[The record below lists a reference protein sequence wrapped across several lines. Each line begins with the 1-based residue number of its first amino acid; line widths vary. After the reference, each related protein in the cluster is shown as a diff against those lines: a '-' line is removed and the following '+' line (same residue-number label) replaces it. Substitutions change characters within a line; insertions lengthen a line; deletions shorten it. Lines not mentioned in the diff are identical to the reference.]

1 MTLRIPPSS
10 LSRSTQTSK
19 PETTKAA
26 AQPAGAKPGA
36 ELLKD
41 RMDIFKTVKAP
52 VKQLFSDF
60 SLPKK
65 LDDQRSSEDA
75 LAEMDTLLLG
85 PETSTSAN
93 GATVV
98 RDAPNVNDRRD
109 TGGGT
114 GGGISGGI
122 SGGFGGGISGTLGKP
137 SGKGVSRHEAAEAQ
151 LEANAKLEE
160 EHLAKLSPEDRERYE
175 AVKEA
180 CLTEGDPVAALSMQ
194 KLLFEGKL
202 PGEEALVGGGTLLEQ
217 LATAADPNTPMV
229 EGLDRGAFLCDLV
242 QELATPSAINQ
253 GSVGT
258 CAPTTIA
265 IDLAM
270 RNPAEYARIAL
281 GLASPSGE
289 VELAGGQTL
298 TREEGTILDDGK
310 GRSNVQRLMGSAFM
324 ELGNGNRDYIN
335 STEEGD
341 GAWSNDLDVLNEAVW
356 GRPMSDKRLT
366 TAEQRAGAMD
376 IIDTQLEAGR
386 NVPVALSWGE
396 GYHKVLVTG
405 TEVIDGEEY
414 VTYTNPWGREER
426 MPREEFESRLADI
439 NYDPMVQ
446 LRASLGDLHGRG
458 SPKPTPRPPHRDSR
472 SEGGLDVDWLRR
484 STQLRG

>member
-10 LSRSTQTSK
+10 QPRTSQTSQS
-19 PETTKAA
+19 ETAKAA
-26 AQPAGAKPGA
+26 PRPAENKVAA
-36 ELLKD
+36 ERMKD
-41 RMDIFKTVKAP
+41 RMDLFKTVKAP
-52 VKQLFSDF
+52 VKQLFNEF
-60 SLPKK
+60 KLPEK
-65 LDDQRSSEDA
+65 LGGQRTTEDA
-75 LAEMDTLLLG
+75 LSEMDTLFLG
-85 PETSTSAN
+85 PETNGRSDG

-109 TGGGT
+109 TGGGI
-114 GGGISGGI
+114 GLGGI
-122 SGGFGGGISGTLGKP
+122 LGNSKTP
-137 SGKGVSRHEAAEAQ
+137 SRKEAAEAQ
-151 LEANAKLEE
+151 LEANAALEQE
-160 EHLAKLSPEDRERYE
+160 QLAKMSPEDRARYE
-175 AVKEA
+175 AVKQS
-180 CLTEGDPVAALSMQ
+180 CLDAGDPVAALSLQ

-217 LATAADPNTPMV
+217 LATAADPNTPIV

-270 RNPAEYARIAL
+270 QNPAEYARIAL

-298 TREEGTILDDGK
+298 TREEGTVLDDGK

-324 ELGNGNRDYIN
+324 EMGNGDRDYIN

-341 GAWSNDLDVLNEAVW
+341 GAWSNDLDVLYEAVW
-356 GRPMSDKRLT
+356 GRTMSDQRLRT
-366 TAEQRAGAMD
+366 PEQRADAMD

-386 NVPVALSWGE
+386 NVPVAVSWGD
-396 GYHKVLVTG
+396 GYHKLLVTG
-405 TEVIDGEEY
+405 TETIDGQEY
-414 VTYTNPWGREER
+414 IKYINPWGREER
-426 MPREEFESRLADI
+426 MPREEFEARLADI
-439 NYDPMVQ
+439 NYDPRAQ
-446 LRASLGDLHGRG
+446 LQASLGGLGG
-458 SPKPTPRPPHRDSR
+458 GLVPQPKPAPPHRSD
-472 SEGGLDVDWLRR
+472 GDLDRERLQRYAQV
-484 STQLRG
+484 RG

>member
-10 LSRSTQTSK
+10 QSRSTKTSK

-26 AQPAGAKPGA
+26 AQPAEARPGA

-65 LDDQRSSEDA
+65 LDQRSTEDA
-75 LAEMDTLLLG
+75 LSEMDTLLLG

-109 TGGGT
+109 TGGGL
-114 GGGISGGI
+114 GGGLGGI
-122 SGGFGGGISGTLGKP
+122 DLGGILGK
-137 SGKGVSRHEAAEAQ
+137 SAGKSVSRKEAAEAQ

-270 RNPAEYARIAL
+270 QNPAEYARIAL

-324 ELGNGNRDYIN
+324 ELGNGDRDYIN
-335 STEEGD
+335 STEDGD
-341 GAWSNDLDVLNEAVW
+341 GAWSKDLDVLYEAVW

-366 TAEQRAGAMD
+366 TDEQRADAMD
-376 IIDTQLEAGR
+376 IIDTQLESGR

-405 TEVIDGEEY
+405 TEVIDGQEY

-439 NYDPMVQ
+439 NYDPRVQ
-446 LRASLGDLHGRG
+446 LQAALGDLFGSG
-458 SPKPTPRPPHRDSR
+458 SPKPTPKPPHR
-472 SEGGLDVDWLRR
+472 EGKLDVDWLRR

>member
-10 LSRSTQTSK
+10 QPRISQTAK
-19 PETTKAA
+19 TEIAKAA
-26 AQPAGAKPGA
+26 PKPAENNVAT
-36 ELLKD
+36 ELMKD
-41 RMDIFKTVKAP
+41 RMDRFKTIKAP
-52 VKQLFSDF
+52 VKQLFNDF
-60 SLPKK
+60 KLPEK
-65 LDDQRSSEDA
+65 LGGERSTRDA
-75 LAEMDTLLLG
+75 LSEMDTLFLG
-85 PETSTSAN
+85 PETHGSSDG

-109 TGGGT
+109 TGGPL
-114 GGGISGGI
+114 GGIDLGGI
-122 SGGFGGGISGTLGKP
+122 LGKGKTPTP
-137 SGKGVSRHEAAEAQ
+137 SRKEAAEAQ
-151 LEANAKLEE
+151 LEANAALEQE
-160 EHLAKLSPEDRERYE
+160 QLAKMSPEDRARYE
-175 AVKEA
+175 AVQQS
-180 CLTEGDPVAALSMQ
+180 CLDAGDPVAALSLQ

-217 LATAADPNTPMV
+217 LATAADPNTPMA

-258 CAPTTIA
+258 CAPTTVA

-270 RNPAEYARIAL
+270 QNPAEYARIAL

-298 TREEGTILDDGK
+298 TREKGTVLDDGK

-324 ELGNGNRDYIN
+324 EMANGDRNYVN

-341 GAWSNDLDVLNEAVW
+341 GAWSNDLDVLYEAVW
-356 GRPMSDKRLT
+356 GRTMSDKRLT

-386 NVPVALSWGE
+386 NVPVAVSWGD
-396 GYHKVLVTG
+396 GYHKLLVTG
-405 TEVIDGEEY
+405 TETIDGQEY
-414 VTYTNPWGREER
+414 IKYTNPWGREER
-426 MPREEFESRLADI
+426 MPREEFEARLADI
-439 NYDPMVQ
+439 NYDPRVQ
-446 LRASLGDLHGRG
+446 LQALLGGG
-458 SPKPTPRPPHRDSR
+458 SVPQPRPTPPHR
-472 SEGGLDVDWLRR
+472 SESDLDLKRLRR
-484 STQLRG
+484 HAQVRG

>member
-1 MTLRIPPSS
+1 MTVRLPSS
-10 LSRSTQTSK
+10 SSQPRTTQASK

-26 AQPAGAKPGA
+26 PLPPAPKPA
-36 ELLKD
+36 VDVLKD
-41 RMDIFKTVKAP
+41 RMDAFKTVRAP

-60 SLPKK
+60 SLPQK
-65 LDDQRSSEDA
+65 LDGQRTTEDA
-75 LAEMDTLLLG
+75 LSEMDTLLIG
-85 PETSTSAN
+85 PETNREEN

-98 RDAPNVNDRRD
+98 HDAPNVNDRRD
-109 TGGGT
+109 TGNGT
-114 GGGISGGI
+114 ILGGIDLGGV
-122 SGGFGGGISGTLGKP
+122 LGKNTA
-137 SGKGVSRHEAAEAQ
+137 KGVSRNDAAEAQ
-151 LEANAKLEE
+151 LEANAALEKE
-160 EHLAKLSPEDRERYE
+160 ALAKMSPEDRARYE
-175 AVKEA
+175 SVKEA
-180 CLTEGDPVAALSMQ
+180 CLAEGDPVAALSLQ

-202 PGEEALVGGGTLLEQ
+202 PGEEALVGGGNLLQQ

-265 IDLAM
+265 IDLALQ
-270 RNPAEYARIAL
+270 NPAEYARIAL

-298 TREEGTILDDGK
+298 TREEGTVLDDGK

-324 ELGNGNRDYIN
+324 EMANGARDYVN

-366 TAEQRAGAMD
+366 TDEQRANAMD
-376 IIDTQLEAGR
+376 VIDTQLEAGR
-386 NVPVALSWGE
+386 NVPVALSWGD

-405 TEVIDGEEY
+405 TEEINGEEY
-414 VTYTNPWGREER
+414 VTYINPWGREER

-446 LRASLGDLHGRG
+446 LQAAIGDLIDRQRA
-458 SPKPTPRPPHRDSR
+458 PKPAPTPPHRN
-472 SEGGLDVDWLRR
+472 EGPVDFEHLRKLA
-484 STQLRG
+484 QMRG

>member
-1 MTLRIPPSS
+1 MTIRIPASS
-10 LSRSTQTSK
+10 QPRTTQTAK
-19 PETTKAA
+19 AETVKASA
-26 AQPAGAKPGA
+26 LPVENKQAA

-41 RMDIFKTVKAP
+41 RMDVFKTVKAP
-52 VKQLFSDF
+52 VKQLFSEF
-60 SLPKK
+60 SLPQK
-65 LDDQRSSEDA
+65 LDGQRTTEDA
-75 LAEMDTLLLG
+75 LSEMDTLLVG
-85 PETSTSAN
+85 PATSREEN

-98 RDAPNVNDRRD
+98 HDAPNVNDPRD
-109 TGGGT
+109 TGT
-114 GGGISGGI
+114 GGLSGIDL
-122 SGGFGGGISGTLGKP
+122 GGFLGKAK
-137 SGKGVSRHEAAEAQ
+137 GTGVSRKEAAEAQ
-151 LEANAKLEE
+151 LEANTALEE
-160 EHLAKLSPEDRERYE
+160 EHLAKMSPEDRARYE
-175 AVKEA
+175 SVKEA
-180 CLTEGDPVAALSMQ
+180 CLKEGDPVAALSLQ

-229 EGLDRGAFLCDLV
+229 VGLDRGAFLCDLV

-270 RNPAEYARIAL
+270 QNPAEYARIAL

-298 TREEGTILDDGK
+298 KREAGTILDDGK

-324 ELGNGNRDYIN
+324 EMANGNRDYVN

-356 GRPMSDKRLT
+356 GRTMSDKRLT
-366 TAEQRAGAMD
+366 TDEQRAGAMD

-396 GYHKVLVTG
+396 NSYHKVLVTG
-405 TEVIDGEEY
+405 TEEIDGKEY
-414 VTYTNPWGREER
+414 VTYINPWGREER

-446 LRASLGDLHGRG
+446 LQASIGDLFGGLRA
-458 SPKPTPRPPHRDSR
+458 KPTPTPTPAPPHV
-472 SEGGLDVDWLRR
+472 DVDQLRR
-484 STQLRG
+484 LAQLRG